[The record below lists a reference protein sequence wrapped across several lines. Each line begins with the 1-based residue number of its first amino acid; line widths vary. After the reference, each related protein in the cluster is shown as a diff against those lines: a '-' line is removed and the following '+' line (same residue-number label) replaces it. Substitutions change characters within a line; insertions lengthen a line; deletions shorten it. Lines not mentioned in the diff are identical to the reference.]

1 VRAGLQSVEG
11 DLDDEFGTH
20 MDNVFF
26 AADLQLE
33 ELRRLQAE
41 DLVRLALERLAHHD
55 EAPRLGIACTQVQV
69 RQPPLATTAP
79 PFHRQNDEIEC
90 VHRLQFQPGAA
101 APARFIR
108 RVQRLRHDALVAG
121 FQLCGHEL
129 PRRRRYSGPRV
140 WYLEVLRQQ
149 GTQRRQS
156 IDGGPVDQVF
166 TVDVQ
171 GVEEER

>member
-1 VRAGLQSVEG
+1 
-11 DLDDEFGTH
+11 
-20 MDNVFF
+20 MY
-26 AADLQLE
+26 
-33 ELRRLQAE
+33 RLQY
-41 DLVRLALERLAHHD
+41 
-55 EAPRLGIACTQVQV
+55 
-69 RQPPLATTAP
+69 
-79 PFHRQNDEIEC
+79 
-90 VHRLQFQPGAA
+90 QPGAA
-101 APARFIR
+101 APARFVR

-121 FQLCGHEL
+121 FQRCGHEL

-156 IDGGPVDQVF
+156 IEGGPVDQVF